1 MKQKN
6 NCVKYKYVNTLVF
19 IIWLMHDSYK
29 YGRKIYIF
37 MLLRSFIGI
46 MTLFPE
52 CYTTHIG
59 FVILCVIIESREN
72 IEDKVMPRLRQRT
85 FNQEITEK

>member
-1 MKQKN
+1 M
-6 NCVKYKYVNTLVF
+6 F
-19 IIWLMHDSYK
+19 IIWLMHDSWR

-72 IEDKVMPRLRQRT
+72 IEDKVLPGYPIRYRT
-85 FNQEITEK
+85 FNHGVPEK